1 MDETVLIEVRHISMS
16 DWIHVLLDEGWT
28 IRSKNLIREGRR
40 SWDLVIR
47 WDWRLVPLFLVCP
60 LVLSIIS
67 TVESLFKIST
77 WFLIVYVMYKNG
89 IFALQADSA
98 FYPTLV
104 FWNVAVDDILQNIPI
119 ISKTT
124 LRLLVQSYMIGYV
137 QSNPPTYS
145 TMMHDACYIHLR
157 WSFLFKTITICTL
170 GPSCKFYTIVVCPP
184 QLTATKH
191 LSLGKKFPLKV
202 QILESYILDLHSS
215 HRCKRRRVQHNYR
228 RRKQDLWAIFT
239 LCLWV
244 NWNRHIIGSI

>member
-16 DWIHVLLDEGWT
+16 YWIHVLLDECCT

-98 FYPTLV
+98 FNPTLV

-170 GPSCKFYTIVVCPP
+170 GPSCKAYTIVVCPP
-184 QLTATKH
+184 QLTATKNICH
-191 LSLGKKFPLKV
+191 SAKHFHWKFKFWKVTYWISTAFISVSEEGSNTIIVATNKTCEQFSLSAC
-202 QILESYILDLHSS
+202 E
-215 HRCKRRRVQHNYR
+215 
-228 RRKQDLWAIFT
+228 
-239 LCLWV
+239 
-244 NWNRHIIGSI
+244 